1 MRTLKSHSI
10 HMPCFLHKQES
21 EHATH
26 RNRQQKQKPS
36 GRARCVHSGLLAQG
50 NRRPEP

>member
-10 HMPCFLHKQES
+10 HMPCFIHKQES

-26 RNRQQKQKPS
+26 RNR
-36 GRARCVHSGLLAQG
+36 
-50 NRRPEP
+50 